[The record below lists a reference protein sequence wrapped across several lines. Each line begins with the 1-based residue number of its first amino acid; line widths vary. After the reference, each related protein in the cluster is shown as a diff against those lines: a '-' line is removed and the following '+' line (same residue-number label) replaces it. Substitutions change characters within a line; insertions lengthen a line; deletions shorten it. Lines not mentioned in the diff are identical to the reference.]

1 MLGLWGIAVW
11 VGSSVKYA
19 TVFAAILIGS
29 LLVLGALGGILLR
42 ALRRV
47 SRHHL
52 IRRSAVLRHGI
63 ANLYRPGAHAAA
75 ILATLSIGVM
85 VTLSIYFLQ
94 NSLLEEVRLTAPPVA
109 GAANAALVELLAD
122 TFGIAERSVTIVAG
136 ASARTKRRSKRIWRS
151 ASRDIVIDPRAI
163 ASRLVTGLSPTSTI
177 LTRPRAST

>member
-1 MLGLWGIAVW
+1 MRWRPVGSHSADLRCTSSDHRFLRQSNRRFAGAALIMLGLWGIAVW

-75 ILATLSIGVM
+75 IL
-85 VTLSIYFLQ
+85 
-94 NSLLEEVRLTAPPVA
+94 
-109 GAANAALVELLAD
+109 
-122 TFGIAERSVTIVAG
+122 
-136 ASARTKRRSKRIWRS
+136 
-151 ASRDIVIDPRAI
+151 
-163 ASRLVTGLSPTSTI
+163 
-177 LTRPRAST
+177 